1 MAKSFKNLRNKMSQ
15 SARQTSKEKTAEMLH
30 EMHLND
36 LRKMRQKTQEDLA
49 QSLQVEQP
57 YISKLERQ
65 SDMYISKLRDYLA
78 AIGGE
83 LVITAK
89 FPDGDVRINQF
100 EELDG

>member
-1 MAKSFKNLRNKMSQ
+1 MSKSFKQLRNKMSKAAQ
-15 SARQTSKEKTAEMLH
+15 EASQLRTTEMLH
-30 EMHLND
+30 EMRLND

-65 SDMYISKLRDYLA
+65 SDMYISKLRNYLA

-89 FPDGDVRINQF
+89 FPDGDVLINQF
-100 EELDG
+100 EEIDA

>member
-1 MAKSFKNLRNKMSQ
+1 MARSFKNLRKKMSK
-15 SARQTSKEKTAEMLH
+15 SAQRASRSKTSEMLR

-36 LRKMRQKTQEDLA
+36 LRKMRQKTQQDLA
-49 QSLQVEQP
+49 QSLRVEQP

-83 LVITAK
+83 LIITAK

-100 EELDG
+100 EELG